1 MKNGALR
8 TTLIL
13 AVLSATINSTNVY
26 LVGTSSHLETG
37 TLSKCLGSISRQN
50 TDLGLQQD
58 LGRGDREVTINVNIN
73 KISNIFEGKS
83 AVEKGKVGE

>member
-13 AVLSATINSTNVY
+13 AVLSVIINSTNVY

-58 LGRGDREVTINVNIN
+58 LGRGDREVTININ

-83 AVEKGKVGE
+83 AVEKGKVGQ

>member
-13 AVLSATINSTNVY
+13 AVLSVIINSTNVY

-58 LGRGDREVTINVNIN
+58 LGRGDREVTININ

>member
-1 MKNGALR
+1 MKNGALG

-13 AVLSATINSTNVY
+13 AVLSVIINSTNVY

-58 LGRGDREVTINVNIN
+58 LGRGDREVTININ